1 MKHTITICLLLAFIS
16 AFANTDTTGTAVLK
30 PKPQHQVFVNT
41 TFFLKQII
49 NLSNQNIVISPYIV
63 GYKCFFTKN
72 HGIRLSVGGNFS
84 RKTEFLDTSSVRISR
99 NYAFDY
105 RVGYEFRY
113 AFGKK
118 WYLQTGVDF
127 AGRYAFTGAK
137 NNTTFDIVTTNTT
150 TNVVG
155 GGPFLGI
162 QFQINNRIALFTE
175 TAFYYSYSW
184 NKRKVNSDNFPEQNI
199 NRKGDSEMKGEFILP
214 TSLFFV
220 FQF

>member
-1 MKHTITICLLLAFIS
+1 MKHIISICLLLS
-16 AFANTDTTGTAVLK
+16 ATVLFASADSLNTTPAK
-30 PKPQHQVFVNT
+30 FKPQHQVFVNT
-41 TFFLKQII
+41 TFFLKQLI
-49 NLSNQNIVISPYIV
+49 NLSNQNIAISPYIV
-63 GYKCFFTKN
+63 GYKCFFNKN
-72 HGIRLSVGGNFS
+72 HGLRLSLGGNFS
-84 RKTEFLDTSSVRISR
+84 KKTEFPDTVSVRINR

-105 RVGYEFRY
+105 RIGYEYRH

-118 WYLQTGVDF
+118 WFLQAGVDF

-137 NNTTFDIVTTNTT
+137 VNSKFDIVTTNTT
-150 TNVVG
+150 GNMVG

-175 TAFYYSYSW
+175 TAFYYSYGW
-184 NKRKVNSDNFPEQNI
+184 NKRKVNSDSFPQQNL
-199 NRKGDSEMKGEFILP
+199 NRNTDNEMKGEFILP